1 MLTSLDWILN
11 FSHDPASQVWTENLV
26 SRSFLLSL
34 WWKDLAGFA
43 VPICLALLAAARIV
57 HLEASKHSTVGSNPI
72 NITKRLKEL
81 TEEI

>member
-1 MLTSLDWILN
+1 MLNCIFVFAQN
-11 FSHDPASQVWTENLV
+11 PASQVWNSGLV

-34 WWKDLAGFA
+34 WLKDLARFA

-57 HLEASKHSTVGSNPI
+57 HLEASKHSTVDSNPI